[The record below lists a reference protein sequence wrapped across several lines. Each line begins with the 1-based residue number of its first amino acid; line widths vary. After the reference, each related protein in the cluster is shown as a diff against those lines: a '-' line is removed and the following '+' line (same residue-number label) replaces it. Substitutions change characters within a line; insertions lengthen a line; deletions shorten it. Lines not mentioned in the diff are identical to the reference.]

1 MAEIA
6 HQARTNPMVNAML
19 LQNLPK
25 LFELSTAVF
34 ISQHLVPL
42 MMHSFTSEFHE
53 IQVEV
58 VKQVT
63 YLQFAYLLDYL
74 LAYWFAYLLAACV
87 LLACMPACVPACLVD
102 GWLVGCRLGWFVASW
117 SVASCFLTACLPACL
132 PAACCLLA
140 ALLTCGRVPGDNC
153 ELHD

>member
-42 MMHSFTSEFHE
+42 MMHSFMSEFHE

-63 YLQFAYLLDYL
+63 YLLFAYLLDDL
-74 LAYWFAYLLAACV
+74 LAYLFAYLLAGCLLAACM
-87 LLACMPACVPACLVD
+87 LLACMPACLVE
-102 GWLVGCRLGWFVASW
+102 WLVASW
-117 SVASCFLTACLPACL
+117 LVAGLFLDCLPACL
-132 PAACCLLA
+132 LAACLLLACCLLLA
-140 ALLTCGRVPGDNC
+140 YLPTC
-153 ELHD
+153 